1 MATRPLPSLLW
12 YFLFCLLI
20 AVILNVF
27 VNKSAARA
35 SDDELSQRFR
45 SRSETPQRPGSRS
58 QGQGQGQT
66 GGSEIDTSSYRH
78 NLLGG
83 GY

>member
-1 MATRPLPSLLW
+1 MCK
-12 YFLFCLLI
+12 F
-20 AVILNVF
+20 
-27 VNKSAARA
+27 AAPA

-45 SRSETPQRPGSRS
+45 SRSETPQRPVYRS
-58 QGQGQGQT
+58 QGQIQGQGQGQGQT

-83 GY
+83 GDVIQY